1 MTFKSAEPTV
11 LIEQKMRSPQAFARS
26 VGCGTQPTGEVIFRR
41 NLRAYIPEN
50 SVFGGARSIPTAFGF
65 LVSRRVNNH
74 RDACAQVFI
83 SHLLLFYFVRVG
95 SVHFYMRRTRNSSG
109 WKRFGG
115 SFFLRERPRK
125 TLMID
130 TAKQCTEVHCFRIN
144 STNSFV

>member
-1 MTFKSAEPTV
+1 MPGG
-11 LIEQKMRSPQAFARS
+11 
-26 VGCGTQPTGEVIFRR
+26 VGCGTQPTGEVKFRR

-74 RDACAQVFI
+74 RDACAQI
-83 SHLLLFYFVRVG
+83 SILHILLFYFVRVG

-115 SFFLRERPRK
+115 SFFTRK
-125 TLMID
+125 TPENSNNEYGE
-130 TAKQCTEVHCFRIN
+130 TVHRGALFRRVYY
-144 STNSFV
+144 TSFSGSFSKKKTIHREEFPSR